1 MFNYYHTFPT
11 CPHCLEPNFKGI
23 SIIPSQMDEFCQ
35 KCNVC
40 EEENCY
46 WDIYSIKDKVFNQVY
61 HCSSCDAVFNKFIDL
76 SEFEDTINKVDGLEN
91 NTAPLI
97 WNIELNKI
105 EEDYIN
111 WIDEINGKFL
121 ITWPWNE
128 VKFIPILAIEYLTK
142 YPDRKIVIV
151 DEFLANDSNEI
162 FKPNFMEIFESLHYS
177 KDKIPLDE
185 DLKNDYRKF
194 KFKNIFKKI
203 NKFHHQVTFKYAD
216 DTSSKIMHSSKIY
229 KDISLLNY
237 NKMVID
243 ELREEFGKDCINED
257 IVDGVINNHY
267 SKGNGIINLKVDKQ
281 STWTQKKFKFKVP
294 QLWENIINFKNFNQ
308 PKDDFRYISIYDEN
322 NIDWDNDYQ
331 IYFISKDLENLFDV
345 VSEINPDVVIFPNAD
360 MFITEYSIY
369 YSQLGRSFNNFI
381 DNTSSDCLLFSTDKE
396 IRHLYNR
403 SNFLNKEELIFHT
416 WDADLVLKEIEDEEN
431 YTKTLCS
438 SSFNEIGKIKD
449 LDFSYIE
456 VVDLN
461 EFEELISEIFE
472 KTKDKG
478 FRNYLSAL
486 LRTPL
491 LVNPEEDYLEFKLYN
506 SDLTFEDIAS
516 SLFNSDEDLYEKLY
530 SVYEDIY
537 DDEENPIL
545 TKILEVIDKQLS
557 KTTVKKVILV
567 LPNNYEISIFKKIL
581 KYKDKELD
589 ESVELITWGK
599 LNDITDVGSS
609 TVIISTSYPRINYK
623 LYQSNFNKFIF
634 MGSKNYLEKIRTILE
649 NRVDTTHSQPIHYLE
664 DEKYPNLLGSIL
676 KSADIK
682 ITEIEEAPKYFI
694 EEEIELP
701 EEDEDDNTSIHIS
714 DISLKKSTLSEDETV
729 LLILNNN
736 NKGLFVPKTCDIMFK
751 DPATIVDN
759 IRVNEKNFSKLVGKE
774 IILNKNNFMISFK
787 DIFYKFIVDEGDGI
801 QIQSETYSFDNFY
814 DLINTLFDW
823 RTQLKNCIKIIQK
836 EVFFETTAID
846 KLALRLGHSETYAK
860 DLNYIINFWLSDRH
874 RYEIKTKR
882 GVLNIYDIEMPKK
895 HLNDLLAIYGV
906 IKQFNDE
913 IDVNE
918 SAFRCYVAFRY
929 FDKIRN
935 NFLKHQVN
943 DPLYIHLFA
952 KFNKNLD
959 AMVKRQDSYRV
970 WDVKKVKLTKDVN
983 PFVLMD
989 NFNEFI

>member
-23 SIIPSQMDEFCQ
+23 SVIPSQMGEFCQ

-46 WDIYSIKDKVFNQVY
+46 WDIYSIKDKIFNQVY
-61 HCSSCDAVFNKFIDL
+61 HCSSCDAVFNKFLDL
-76 SEFEDTINKVDGLEN
+76 SEFKNTRRKVGGLKNKSS
-91 NTAPLI
+91 PLI

-111 WIDEINGKFL
+111 WIDEIEGKFL

-142 YPDRKIVIV
+142 YPDRKIVII
-151 DEFLANDSNEI
+151 DEFMPNDSDEI

-177 KDKIPLDE
+177 SDRIPLDE
-185 DLKNDYRKF
+185 DLKKDYRKF
-194 KFKNIFKKI
+194 KYRNIFKKI

-216 DTSSKIMHSSKIY
+216 DTSSKIMHSSKIF
-229 KDISLLNY
+229 KDITLLNY

-243 ELREEFGKDCINED
+243 ELRDEFGKDCINED
-257 IVDGVINNHY
+257 VVDGVINNHY
-267 SKGNGIINLKVDKQ
+267 STGNGIINLKVDKQ
-281 STWTQKKFKFKVP
+281 SAWTQKKFKFKAP
-294 QLWENIINFKNFNQ
+294 QLWENIINFKNCRM
-308 PKDDFRYISIYDEN
+308 PKDDFRYITIYDEDD
-322 NIDWDNDYQ
+322 IDMECDYQ
-331 IYFISKDLENLFDV
+331 IYFVSKDLENLFDV
-345 VSEINPDVVIFPNAD
+345 VSEINPHLVIFPNAD

-369 YSQLGRSFNNFI
+369 FNQLGRSFNNFI

-403 SNFLNKEELIFHT
+403 SDFLNKDVIFHT
-416 WDADLVLKEIEDEEN
+416 WDADLVLKEIDDDEN
-431 YTKTLCS
+431 YTKTLCT
-438 SSFNEIGKIKD
+438 SSFDEFEKIKD
-449 LDFSYIE
+449 LDFSYSE
-456 VVDLN
+456 VKALN

-478 FRNYLSAL
+478 FKKYLSAL

-491 LVNPEEDYLEFKLYN
+491 LVNPDEDRLEFKLYN

-516 SLFNSDEDLYEKLY
+516 SLYNSDEDLYEKLF
-530 SVYEDIY
+530 SVYEEIY

-557 KTTVKKVILV
+557 KITVKKVILV
-567 LPNNYEISIFKKIL
+567 LPNNYEISVFKQIL
-581 KYKDKELD
+581 KYKCIELD
-589 ESVELITWGK
+589 ESVELLTWGK
-599 LNDITDVGSS
+599 LKDISNIGASS
-609 TVIISTSYPRINYK
+609 VIISTSYPRINYK

-634 MGSKNYLEKIRTILE
+634 IGSKNYLEKIRTIVE
-649 NRVDTTHSQPIHYLE
+649 NRVDTTYSRPIHYAE
-664 DEKYPNLLGSIL
+664 DENYPKLLDSIL
-676 KSADIK
+676 KSVDIE

-701 EEDEDDNTSIHIS
+701 EEESEDDNTSIHIS

-736 NKGLFVPKTCDIMFK
+736 SKGLFVPKTCDIMFK
-751 DPATIVDN
+751 DPANIVDN
-759 IRVNEKNFSKLVGKE
+759 IRVNDKNFSKLVGKE
-774 IILNKNNFMISFK
+774 IILNKNNFLISFK

-823 RTQLKNCIKIIQK
+823 RTELKNCIKIIQK

-846 KLALRLGHSETYAK
+846 KLALRLGHSDTYAK
-860 DLNYIINFWLSDRH
+860 DLNYIINFWLSDSH

-906 IKQFNDE
+906 IKQFNDA

-918 SAFRCYVAFRY
+918 SAYKCYVAFRY

-935 NFLKHQVN
+935 NFLKHKVN
-943 DPLYIHLFA
+943 DPLYMHLFV

-959 AMVKRQDSYRV
+959 AMVKRQDSFKV